1 MLIVA
6 FVAAKRQC
14 SLQYAKESDFRAG
27 VQSPLLQRASE
38 NDGARR

>member
-6 FVAAKRQC
+6 LVAAKRQC

-27 VQSPLLQRASE
+27 VQSPLLQRESR